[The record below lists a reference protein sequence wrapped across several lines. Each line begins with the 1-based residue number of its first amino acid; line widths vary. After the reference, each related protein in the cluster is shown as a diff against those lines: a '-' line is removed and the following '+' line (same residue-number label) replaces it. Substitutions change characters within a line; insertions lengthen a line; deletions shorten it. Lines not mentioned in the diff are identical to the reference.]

1 MTRSKPP
8 ACPTT
13 HLEYDRLHQEV
24 VDLKR
29 RIEEL
34 EQSSGTSPT
43 DKASCAGSTASPEQ
57 FRSN

>member
-8 ACPTT
+8 VCTTT
-13 HLEYDRLHQEV
+13 HLENDRLRQEV

-43 DKASCAGSTASPEQ
+43 DKSSCAGLTTLPEKI
-57 FRSN
+57 RAN